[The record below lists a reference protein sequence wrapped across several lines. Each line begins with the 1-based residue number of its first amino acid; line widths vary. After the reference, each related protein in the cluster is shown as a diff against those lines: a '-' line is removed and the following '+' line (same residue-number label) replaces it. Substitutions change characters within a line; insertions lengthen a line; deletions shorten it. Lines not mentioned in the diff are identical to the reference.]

1 MRFRDFP
8 AWVRDTTL
16 RLFPHQTQP
25 GLRAIGKP
33 DAAAP
38 IVVTGNFTL
47 TVRRMIETLEGRDV
61 WLLVADS
68 QGINV
73 WCAAGGGHLT
83 HHEVIAA
90 VRACALSSRVSHRML
105 ILPQLAAT
113 GVEPHKITA
122 TTGFETR
129 WGPARLEDLPA
140 YLDRGYRTVKRDRY
154 MRFPLWERM
163 EMAVMWA
170 APMTP
175 ILMLLVWLLID
186 LRTAL
191 VCGTIAV
198 VMVFGLLAAV
208 PYVPI
213 VGAKRFVTFVALTIF
228 GAVVGSAAFF
238 ALGSPTVVELLGV
251 AISAGVVTLV
261 LSVDLTGSTPWFP
274 SYINSFKNRFD
285 VELVED
291 RCTGSARC
299 VLVCPKNVF
308 EMDGRRR
315 KVRIARPDDCLRCGA
330 CVVQCP
336 EDALQFRF
344 ADDRIVPPSVVRTT
358 RMNMLGRRS
367 ISVETGKDS

>member
-1 MRFRDFP
+1 
-8 AWVRDTTL
+8 
-16 RLFPHQTQP
+16 
-25 GLRAIGKP
+25 
-33 DAAAP
+33 
-38 IVVTGNFTL
+38 
-47 TVRRMIETLEGRDV
+47 
-61 WLLVADS
+61 
-68 QGINV
+68 
-73 WCAAGGGHLT
+73 
-83 HHEVIAA
+83 
-90 VRACALSSRVSHRML
+90 
-105 ILPQLAAT
+105 
-113 GVEPHKITA
+113 
-122 TTGFETR
+122 
-129 WGPARLEDLPA
+129 
-140 YLDRGYRTVKRDRY
+140 
-154 MRFPLWERM
+154 M

-175 ILMLLVWLLID
+175 ILMLVVWLLID

-191 VCGTIAV
+191 VCGTIAL

-213 VGAKRFVTFVALTIF
+213 VGAKRLVTFVALTIL

-291 RCTGSARC
+291 RCTGSAQC

-344 ADDRIVPPSVVRTT
+344 ADRRIVPPSVVRTT

-367 ISVETGKDS
+367 ISIETGDDS

>member
-1 MRFRDFP
+1 MSLRDFP

-16 RLFPHQTQP
+16 RLFPHRTRP
-25 GLRAIGKP
+25 GLRTIGKP
-33 DAAAP
+33 GPTAP
-38 IVVTGNFTL
+38 VVVTGNFTL
-47 TVRRMIETLEGRDV
+47 TVRRMTQALEGRDV

-90 VRACALSSRVSHRML
+90 VRASALSDRVSHRML

-113 GVEPHKITA
+113 GVEPNKITA
-122 TTGFETR
+122 ATTFETR

-170 APMTP
+170 APITP
-175 ILMLLVWLLID
+175 ILVLAIWLLID

-191 VCGTIAV
+191 ICGTIALL
-198 VMVFGLLAAV
+198 MVFGLFAAV

-213 VGAKRFVTFVALTIF
+213 VGAKRLLTFVALAIF
-228 GAVVGSAAFF
+228 GA
-238 ALGSPTVVELLGV
+238 ALGSAFVVVLGTPTSTELLGI
-251 AISAGVVTLV
+251 AISVSVVTLI
-261 LSVDLTGSTPWFP
+261 LSIDLTGSTPWFP
-274 SYINSFKNRFD
+274 SYINSFKNRFH
-285 VELVED
+285 VELVQD

-315 KVRIARPDDCLRCGA
+315 KVRIARSDDCLRCGA
-330 CVVQCP
+330 CIVQCP

-344 ADDRIVPPSVVRTT
+344 ADDRIVPPSVVRKT

-367 ISVETGKDS
+367 ISVPTSDNS

>member
-1 MRFRDFP
+1 MKLRDFP
-8 AWVRDTTL
+8 GWLRDTTL
-16 RLFPHQTQP
+16 RLFPHRTRP
-25 GLRAIGKP
+25 GLRAIGEP

-38 IVVTGNFTL
+38 ILVTGNFTL
-47 TVRRMIETLEGRDV
+47 TVRRMMKTLEGRDV

-83 HHEVIAA
+83 HHEVVAA
-90 VRACALSSRVSHRML
+90 VRACAISSRVSHRML

-175 ILMLLVWLLID
+175 ILMLVVWLLID

-191 VCGTIAV
+191 VCGTIALI
-198 VMVFGLLAAV
+198 MVFGLFAAV
-208 PYVPI
+208 GVSL
-213 VGAKRFVTFVALTIF
+213 VRQSDDHL
-228 GAVVGSAAFF
+228 
-238 ALGSPTVVELLGV
+238 VVE
-251 AISAGVVTLV
+251 
-261 LSVDLTGSTPWFP
+261 
-274 SYINSFKNRFD
+274 
-285 VELVED
+285 
-291 RCTGSARC
+291 
-299 VLVCPKNVF
+299 
-308 EMDGRRR
+308 
-315 KVRIARPDDCLRCGA
+315 VRIGSCIGDNHAARQHKQESDGNEHPWQSMHAPL
-330 CVVQCP
+330 P
-336 EDALQFRF
+336 P
-344 ADDRIVPPSVVRTT
+344 DRIW
-358 RMNMLGRRS
+358 N
-367 ISVETGKDS
+367 